1 MPITGV
7 SHLGLCVRDLEASLH
22 FYCEVLGFDRVAYM
36 TGIDD
41 PEVGRL
47 LELDDLS
54 MELAF
59 VERDGFR
66 VELIH
71 LRNPTPSGGGKGAFH
86 RVGFTHLSVKGADF
100 DAELDRLRA
109 LGVPLLENTIGPAP
123 ARTRASP
130 SSSIRTGTGSSSSA
144 RSTRASG
151 SRGSSVEDRCFRPP
165 DAAWLLRQFGRVR
178 RRARPALSGAAAA

>member
-7 SHLGLCVRDLEASLH
+7 SHHGICVHDLEASLH
-22 FYCEVLGFDRVAYM
+22 FYCEVLGFDRVAHM

-59 VERDGFR
+59 VELDGFR

-71 LRNPTPSGGGKGAFH
+71 IRNPPPSGGGKGAFH
-86 RVGFTHLSVKGADF
+86 RVGFTHLSVRVADF

-109 LGVPLLENTIGPAP
+109 LGVPMLENTIGASAGSN
-123 ARTRASP
+123 ARFAFVLDPDGNR
-130 SSSIRTGTGSSSSA
+130 
-144 RSTRASG
+144 
-151 SRGSSVEDRCFRPP
+151 VE
-165 DAAWLLRQFGRVR
+165 LFGAIDETERK
-178 RRARPALSGAAAA
+178 PWELG